1 MKREQIVTILLFGII
16 ITFFTYS
23 IVEYSESINDHSYS
37 CKEYKKDNIKSG
49 DLLVFN
55 SGNKVEFSHVNGIA
69 DDSIII
75 LKKGKTDNVFIN
87 ERIQELLNS
96 EMCSNTKIAT
106 DSCCSCESE
115 FHWIHEIISNPT
127 LLEDELNEIK
137 ISDLESYKSDGRLV
151 GIGRNKQTE
160 FGLGLWL
167 FTGCIFTSLF
177 LIFINLFY

>member
-23 IVEYSESINDHSYS
+23 IVEYSESINDH
-37 CKEYKKDNIKSG
+37 KDNIKSG

-106 DSCCSCESE
+106 DSCCS
-115 FHWIHEIISNPT
+115 
-127 LLEDELNEIK
+127 
-137 ISDLESYKSDGRLV
+137 
-151 GIGRNKQTE
+151 
-160 FGLGLWL
+160 
-167 FTGCIFTSLF
+167 
-177 LIFINLFY
+177 

>member
-137 ISDLESYKSDGRLV
+137 ISDLEIIFNSKPI
-151 GIGRNKQTE
+151 GI
-160 FGLGLWL
+160 
-167 FTGCIFTSLF
+167 
-177 LIFINLFY
+177 